1 MFKYK
6 LAFIDNIITKLILTA
21 FNQKFIVDRGI
32 ILNTNN

>member
-1 MFKYK
+1 MFKYQ
-6 LAFIDNIITKLILTA
+6 LAFIDNIITKVILNA